1 MAQSSSIP
9 RSNKDLI
16 FPVLFFAAGLVFFEI
31 WMATTNHDNSR
42 DQHLGGAVAY
52 AKGHI
57 DLLRPM
63 LLGFNAN
70 GTPTPLEFPIWQA
83 LTSIFMKCF
92 GIWYGW
98 GNLVSLAFLFS
109 SLWALFD
116 LCR

>member
-1 MAQSSSIP
+1 MLASDLRP
-9 RSNKDLI
+9 KNDRDLI
-16 FPVLFFAAGLVFFEI
+16 FLAALLAAGLVSFEL

-52 AKGHI
+52 AQGHI
-57 DLLRPM
+57 DLMRPM

-70 GTPTPLEFPIWQA
+70 GSPTPLEFPIWQA